1 MSKLN
6 QGGKQKR
13 RCTENGVVKTCKMC
27 KACAAIKEM
36 EHAQKLKL
44 TKETY

>member
-13 RCTENGVVKTCKMC
+13 RCTENDVVKTCKMC
-27 KACAAIKEM
+27 KACTAVKELQH
-36 EHAQKLKL
+36 EKKLKL
-44 TKETY
+44 TK

>member
-13 RCTENGVVKTCKMC
+13 RCTENGVVKPCKMC
-27 KACAAIKEM
+27 KACGREKENEKYM
-36 EHAQKLKL
+36 S
-44 TKETY
+44 KEKKGF

>member
-27 KACAAIKEM
+27 KTCVREKENEKHM
-36 EHAQKLKL
+36 LKKSKTL
-44 TKETY
+44 